1 MNEIGLNMYLSE
13 CRRWVKNGEHLLKA
27 SAHDLEKVTVLFQP
41 AYEILAV
48 SSIMKS
54 SYSLPTS
61 GIYW

>member
-1 MNEIGLNMYLSE
+1 MAWMNEIGLNMYLSE

-41 AYEILAV
+41 THEILAL

-54 SYSLPTS
+54 CLFFAY
-61 GIYW
+61 